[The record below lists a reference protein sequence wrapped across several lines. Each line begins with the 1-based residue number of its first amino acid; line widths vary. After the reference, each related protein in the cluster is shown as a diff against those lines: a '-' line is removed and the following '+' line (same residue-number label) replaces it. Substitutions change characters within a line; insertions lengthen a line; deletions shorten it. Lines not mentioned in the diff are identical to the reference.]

1 MFLVTPQQL
10 NRLNHSVPSASN
22 AEIMRHTVENDLDE
36 KMRAILNEDGMNAY
50 EKIKKYN
57 ALLQR
62 YLALVK
68 QGEKEER
75 HITLTVAK
83 DSEALKQRVEGGEE
97 EEEDKKLDET
107 AREVVQNLP
116 ARYRNNAQYI
126 IKKLTKSR
134 GGWTPRGEFVYNGD
148 VVKGSHLLDLFK
160 SLTVSLKK
168 SQPPKGWT
176 GFLNTL
182 SELNIPLSMMS
193 NPQA

>member
-97 EEEDKKLDET
+97 EEEEEKERAGGQLLIFKTKKFNFCKS
-107 AREVVQNLP
+107 A
-116 ARYRNNAQYI
+116 AQ
-126 IKKLTKSR
+126 KDWSQS
-134 GGWTPRGEFVYNGD
+134 V
-148 VVKGSHLLDLFK
+148 SHLVK
-160 SLTVSLKK
+160 TMINILTYNKQIHK
-168 SQPPKGWT
+168 
-176 GFLNTL
+176 
-182 SELNIPLSMMS
+182 
-193 NPQA
+193 